1 MRPET
6 LNMWLAMA
14 LLLLSI
20 LLFFGDRVMRWW
32 RMVMRSGSRNG
43 RSSVSSGAVVAG
55 NDTRDDLIAHGI
67 DGVEAELLL
76 TLLAASGAS
85 DMRRLLNSRIFFED
99 ALEKALT
106 TDPDLI
112 LDLGLRRALDRIRI
126 RRGWEVQ
133 GELSQPLSIP
143 VEEEELLIQGPDGL
157 SLRTIM
163 IHRDAHSLAVRVIE
177 SSQPM
182 DECAGWQVGDDLQV
196 SFYRRESGCFLFETR
211 LQEQRDLGERFLF
224 LETPQKVSLEQ
235 RRQYARVPI
244 QGTIRFLH
252 LPLGTGRCQGFD
264 RELLQEATL
273 IDIGTGGMGFST
285 EAVVD
290 PDDLLIIRG
299 IPSLGSRDVT
309 ARVVAE
315 VPAGQDPEA
324 GIGVRFVGLSA
335 IDRDRIASLVFTR
348 RVESADLGA
357 GFDSTEHALPSD
369 GTSP

>member
-6 LNMWLAMA
+6 LNLWLALG

-20 LLFFGDRVMRWW
+20 FLFFGERVMRWW
-32 RMVMRSGSRNG
+32 RMVMRPGSRNS
-43 RSSVSSGAVVAG
+43 RSSVSTRPLATGI
-55 NDTRDDLIAHGI
+55 DTRDDLIAQGI

-76 TLLAASGAS
+76 TLLAVSETS
-85 DMRRLLNSRIFFED
+85 DMSRLLNSRIVFED
-99 ALEKALT
+99 ALEKALA

-112 LDLGLRRALDRIRI
+112 RELGHRRALDRIRI
-126 RRGWEVQ
+126 RRGWEVPA
-133 GELSQPLSIP
+133 ELSQALSIP

-182 DECAGWQVGDDLQV
+182 DESAGWQVGDELQV
-196 SFYRRESGCFLFETR
+196 SFYRPESGCFLFETR
-211 LQEQRDLGERFLF
+211 LQEQRDLGEWFLF
-224 LETPQKVSLEQ
+224 LETPQKVRLEQ
-235 RRQYARVPI
+235 RRQYLRVPI

-252 LPLGTGRCQGFD
+252 LPLGSGCDDNCD
-264 RELLQEATL
+264 RELLQEANL

-285 EAVVD
+285 ETAID

-309 ARVVAE
+309 ARVVSE
-315 VPAGQDPEA
+315 VSAGEDPEG

-335 IDRDRIASLVFTR
+335 SDRDRIASLVFTR
-348 RVESADLGA
+348 RVELADLGA
-357 GFDSTEHALPSD
+357 GFDSTEHALPPD
-369 GTSP
+369 GTCP